1 MSLLATEAQRNRV
14 RNCFLSTT
22 LSGGGTITLTDGPE
36 PTNYILGQSGSNVLT
51 NSNNTIQGAGN
62 IGDGQMGLVNN
73 GTILSNGFA
82 FPMGHMSKPQAGFLV
97 E

>member
-1 MSLLATEAQRNRV
+1 M
-14 RNCFLSTT
+14 
-22 LSGGGTITLTDGPE
+22 
-36 PTNYILGQSGSNVLT
+36 LT